1 MFVKINSGII
11 NTDFICAIANGG
23 LVATKEEPYTIYFAN
38 EKTTTITEK
47 QYKRLIELLQPT
59 ELGE

>member
-11 NTDFICAIANGG
+11 NTDFICAIVKGG

-38 EKTTTITEK
+38 EKTTIITEK
-47 QYKRLIELLQPT
+47 QYKRLIELIQST
-59 ELGE
+59 EL

>member
-1 MFVKINSGII
+1 MFVKVNSGII
-11 NTDFICAIANGG
+11 NTDFICAIVRGG
-23 LVATKEEPYTIYFAN
+23 LSYTIYFAN
-38 EKTTTITEK
+38 EKTTTITEN